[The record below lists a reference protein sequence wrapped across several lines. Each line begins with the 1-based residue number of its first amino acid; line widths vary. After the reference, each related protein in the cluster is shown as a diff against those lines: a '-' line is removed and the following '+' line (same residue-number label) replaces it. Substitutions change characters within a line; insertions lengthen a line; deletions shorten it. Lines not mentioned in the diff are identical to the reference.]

1 MSFITII
8 NPRFAVN
15 SPASTDLFSDIVSD
29 LNYLFT
35 NQNAPSVS
43 GGLPNVVNGS
53 FELDANNT
61 IQPTGWIFN
70 AGTGG
75 SGNVTTGQYNDG
87 SQSYLIVQG
96 NTAGNTGGTLVSP
109 YNQST
114 LSQQYY
120 VVSPSKKYTFQ
131 FMYMCNRADIA
142 NIASIQWYS
151 NTQSFI
157 STTNYLVQGTGNAPT
172 SWQNLSYVA
181 TPPSNAYY
189 CVLNFFLGQNGG
201 SPPGATGNIW
211 LDGVSLSEY
220 NPCQSGS
227 AYTSGNNTF
236 TVPSGIYTLKVTAV
250 SAGGIS
256 GHTPISPN
264 SCLGFMSVIPGDTIT
279 INFGFQLIGST
290 YYSVFAYN
298 TRSGA
303 IISATSGGTAN
314 QFNGNPTGGYL
325 NVAGYGLL
333 STGSSIVTLEY

>member
-8 NPRFAVN
+8 NSRFAVN
-15 SPASTDLFSDIVSD
+15 SPASTDLFSDIVAN

-35 NQNAPSVS
+35 NQNAPSVAGAS
-43 GGLPNVVNGS
+43 PNVVNGS
-53 FELDANNT
+53 FELDASGT
-61 IQPTGWIFN
+61 IQPTGWLFTP
-70 AGTGG
+70 GTGG
-75 SGNVTTGQYNDG
+75 SGSVTTGQYNDG
-87 SQSYLIVQG
+87 SQSYLVVQG
-96 NTAGNTGGTLVSP
+96 NTAGNTGGILKGP

-120 VVSPSKKYTFQ
+120 VVSPSKSYTLS
-131 FMYMCNRADIA
+131 FMIMSNRTDIA
-142 NIASIQWYS
+142 NVVNVDWYTS
-151 NTQSFI
+151 TQSYI
-157 STTNYLVQGTGNAPT
+157 SSVSVINEPTGAANT
-172 SWQNLSYVA
+172 SWDNFSANV

-189 CVLNFFLGQNGG
+189 ATITFFLGNNNTT
-201 SPPGATGNIW
+201 PPGATGNIW
-211 LDGVSLSEY
+211 VDGITLSEY
-220 NPCQSGS
+220 KPCQTGK

-250 SAGGIS
+250 SGGGIS
-256 GHTPISPN
+256 GRTPILPN

-303 IISATSGGTAN
+303 VISATSGGNAN